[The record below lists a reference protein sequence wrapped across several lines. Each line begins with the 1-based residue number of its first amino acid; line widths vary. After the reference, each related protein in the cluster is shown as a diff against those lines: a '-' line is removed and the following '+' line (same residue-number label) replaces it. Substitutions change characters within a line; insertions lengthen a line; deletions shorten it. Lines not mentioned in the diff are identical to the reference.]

1 MSTTVALVGRTNVG
15 KSSLFNKLAKSKS
28 ALVSEQEGLTRDI
41 KSTSIHLGGKSINL
55 IDTGGFFTSKDDDF
69 EEMILSKAYEAIEYA
84 EVILFVVDKK
94 FGISPFDKE
103 IASLIRKSNK
113 EVIMVINK
121 IDVKTSEGTAIF
133 EELGFKEKVEV
144 SAEHNLGID
153 QLKTLLFSKVKE
165 QENLFENNIPKIC
178 ILGKPN
184 VGKSSTI
191 NSISNE
197 KKMIVSNVPGTT
209 IDSIDSKITY
219 KNKEYI
225 FIDTAGIRKKSKT
238 TSKEEKFS
246 VIKSLESN
254 KIADL
259 SVIMLDAS
267 NFLLDQDRKLIEKA
281 KENGKAIIVAVNKM
295 DLLDKTSL
303 NEIEKNLSNDSMFN
317 GLPVCFI
324 SAKDRHGIRHLFDN
338 IYRVLENA
346 DKKISTNKLN
356 NILRKALET
365 KSIPFKGKFKPK
377 IRFVHQGG
385 KNPHIVTLH
394 GNSLEKLEGSY
405 KRFLNNF
412 YQKQLGLMGITLKLK
427 FITSKNPYKS

>member
-133 EELGFKEKVEV
+133 EELGFKEKAEV

-165 QENLFENNIPKIC
+165 EENLFENNIPKIC

-377 IRFVHQGG
+377 IRFVQQGG

>member
-28 ALVSEQEGLTRDI
+28 AIVSEQEGLTRDI

-133 EELGFKEKVEV
+133 EELGF
-144 SAEHNLGID
+144 
-153 QLKTLLFSKVKE
+153 
-165 QENLFENNIPKIC
+165 NNIPKIC
-178 ILGKPN
+178 ILRKPN
-184 VGKSSTI
+184 VCKSSTI

-281 KENGKAIIVAVNKM
+281 KENGKAIIIAVNKM

-385 KNPHIVTLH
+385 KNPHIVTLP
-394 GNSLEKLEGSY
+394 GNSLENLQGSY
-405 KRFLNNF
+405 KRFINNF
-412 YQKQLGLMGITLKLK
+412 YQKKLGLMGITLKLK

>member
-41 KSTSIHLGGKSINL
+41 KSTSINLDGKSINL
-55 IDTGGFFTSKDDDF
+55 IDTGGFFTSKDDNF
-69 EEMILSKAYEAIEYA
+69 EEMILSKAFEAIEFA

-94 FGISPFDKE
+94 FGVSPFDKE
-103 IASLIRKSNK
+103 IASFIRKSNK

-121 IDVKTSEGTAIF
+121 IDVKTPEGTTIF

-144 SAEHNLGID
+144 SAEHNMGID
-153 QLKTLLFSKVKE
+153 QLKKLLFSKVKE
-165 QENLFENNIPKIC
+165 EENIFENNTPKIC

-209 IDSIDSKITY
+209 IDSIDTKITY

-238 TSKEEKFS
+238 TTKEEKFS
-246 VIKSLESN
+246 VIKSLQSN

-281 KENGKAIIVAVNKM
+281 RENGKAIIIAVNKV

-324 SAKDRHGIRHLFDN
+324 SAKERHGIRNLFDN

>member
-41 KSTSIHLGGKSINL
+41 KSTSIHLSGKSFNL

-165 QENLFENNIPKIC
+165 EENLFENNIPKIC

-281 KENGKAIIVAVNKM
+281 KENGKAIIIAVNKM

-303 NEIEKNLSNDSMFN
+303 NEIEKNLNNDSMFN

>member
-144 SAEHNLGID
+144 SAEHNLGIE

-165 QENLFENNIPKIC
+165 EENLFENNIPKIC

-225 FIDTAGIRKKSKT
+225 FIDTAGVRKKSKT

-281 KENGKAIIVAVNKM
+281 KENGKAIIIAVNKM

>member
-144 SAEHNLGID
+144 SAEHNLGIE

-165 QENLFENNIPKIC
+165 EENLFENNIPKIC

-281 KENGKAIIVAVNKM
+281 KENGKAIIIAVNKM

-385 KNPHIVTLH
+385 KNPHIITLH

>member
-165 QENLFENNIPKIC
+165 EENLFENNIPKIC

-209 IDSIDSKITY
+209 IDSVDSKITY

-281 KENGKAIIVAVNKM
+281 KENGKAIIIAVNKM

-356 NILRKALET
+356 NILRKALDT

>member
-1 MSTTVALVGRTNVG
+1 MSTTVALVGRTNVD

-165 QENLFENNIPKIC
+165 EENLFENNIPKIC

-184 VGKSSTI
+184 VGKYSTI

>member
-41 KSTSIHLGGKSINL
+41 KSASIQMEGKSVNL
-55 IDTGGFFTSKDDDF
+55 IDTGGFFTSKDDAF
-69 EEMILSKAYEAIEYA
+69 EEMILSKAYEAIEIA
-84 EVILFVVDKK
+84 DLILFVVDKK

-121 IDVKTSEGTAIF
+121 IDVKTIEGTSIF
-133 EELGFKEKVEV
+133 EELGFKEKIEV
-144 SAEHNLGID
+144 SAEHNLGVD
-153 QLKTLLFSKVKE
+153 QLKKIIFSKVKE
-165 QENLFENNIPKIC
+165 EVIFSEANIPRIC

-197 KKMIVSNVPGTT
+197 KKMIVSNIPGTT
-209 IDSIDSKITY
+209 IDSVDTKIIF

-238 TSKEEKFS
+238 ISKEEKFS

-254 KIADL
+254 KNADL
-259 SVIMLDAS
+259 SIIMLDAS
-267 NFLLDQDRKLIEKA
+267 SFLLDQDRKLLEKA
-281 KENGKAIIVAVNKM
+281 RENGRAMIIAINKT
-295 DLLDKTSL
+295 DLLDKTALSK
-303 NEIEKNLSNDSMFN
+303 IEKTLNDDSMFN
-317 GLPVCFI
+317 GLPICFI
-324 SAKDRHGIRHLFDN
+324 SAKKREGIRQLFDN

-356 NILRKALET
+356 NILRKALDT

-377 IRFVHQGG
+377 VRFVHQGG
-385 KNPHIVTLH
+385 KNPHVITFH

-412 YQKQLGLMGITLKLK
+412 YLNELSLLGITLKLK

>member
-41 KSTSIHLGGKSINL
+41 KSAFVQMEGKSVNL
-55 IDTGGFFTSKDDDF
+55 IDTGGFFTSKDDAF
-69 EEMILSKAYEAIEYA
+69 EEMILSKAYEAIEIA
-84 EVILFVVDKK
+84 DMILFVVDKK

-121 IDVKTSEGTAIF
+121 IDVKTLEGTSIF
-133 EELGFKEKVEV
+133 EELGFKEKIEV
-144 SAEHNLGID
+144 SAEHNMGID
-153 QLKTLLFSKVKE
+153 QLKELIFSKVKE
-165 QENLFENNIPKIC
+165 EETFFETNIPKIC

-197 KKMIVSNVPGTT
+197 KKMLVSNVPGTT
-209 IDSIDSKITY
+209 VDSIDTKIIY
-219 KNKEYI
+219 KNKEYM

-238 TSKEEKFS
+238 ISKEEKFS

-254 KIADL
+254 KKADL
-259 SVIMLDAS
+259 SIIMLDAS
-267 NFLLDQDRKLIEKA
+267 SFLLDQDRKLVEKA
-281 KENGKAIIVAVNKM
+281 RENGRAIIIAVNKT
-295 DLLDKTSL
+295 DLLDKSAL
-303 NEIEKNLSNDSMFN
+303 SKIEKTLNDDSMFN
-317 GLPVCFI
+317 GLPVSFI
-324 SAKDRHGIRHLFDN
+324 SAKKREGIRQLFDN

-346 DKKISTNKLN
+346 DKKISTNKLH
-356 NILRKALET
+356 NILRKALDT
-365 KSIPFKGKFKPK
+365 KSRPFKGKFKPK

>member
-165 QENLFENNIPKIC
+165 EENLFENNIPKIC

-238 TSKEEKFS
+238 SSKEEKFS

-281 KENGKAIIVAVNKM
+281 KENGKAIIIAVNKM

-394 GNSLEKLEGSY
+394 GNSLEKIEGSY

>member
-144 SAEHNLGID
+144 SAEHNLGIE

-165 QENLFENNIPKIC
+165 EENLFENNIPKIC

-281 KENGKAIIVAVNKM
+281 KENGKAIIIAVNKM

-303 NEIEKNLSNDSMFN
+303 NEIEKNLNNDSMFN

>member
-41 KSTSIHLGGKSINL
+41 KSTSINLDGKSINL

-69 EEMILSKAYEAIEYA
+69 EEMILSKAFEAIEFA

-94 FGISPFDKE
+94 FGVSPFDKE
-103 IASLIRKSNK
+103 IASFIRKSNK

-121 IDVKTSEGTAIF
+121 IDVKTSEGTTIF

-144 SAEHNLGID
+144 SAEHNMGID
-153 QLKTLLFSKVKE
+153 QLKKLLFSKVKE
-165 QENLFENNIPKIC
+165 EENIFENNTPKIC

-209 IDSIDSKITY
+209 IDSIDTKITY

-238 TSKEEKFS
+238 TTKEEKFS
-246 VIKSLESN
+246 VIKSLQSN

-281 KENGKAIIVAVNKM
+281 RENGKAIIIAVNKV
-295 DLLDKTSL
+295 DLLGKTSL

-324 SAKDRHGIRHLFDN
+324 SAKERHGIRNLFDN

>member
-28 ALVSEQEGLTRDI
+28 AIVAEQEGLTRDI

-69 EEMILSKAYEAIEYA
+69 EQMILSKAYEAIEYA

-103 IASLIRKSNK
+103 IASIIRKSNK

-165 QENLFENNIPKIC
+165 EENLFENNIPKIC

>member
-144 SAEHNLGID
+144 SAEHNLGIE

-165 QENLFENNIPKIC
+165 EENLFENNIPKIC

-303 NEIEKNLSNDSMFN
+303 NEIEKNLNNDSMFN

-394 GNSLEKLEGSY
+394 GNSLEKLEGSSQ
-405 KRFLNNF
+405 RFLNNF

>member
-144 SAEHNLGID
+144 SAEHNLGIE

-165 QENLFENNIPKIC
+165 EENLFENNIPKIC

-281 KENGKAIIVAVNKM
+281 KENGKAIIIAVNKM

>member
-165 QENLFENNIPKIC
+165 EENLFENNIPKIC

-281 KENGKAIIVAVNKM
+281 KENGKAIIIAVNKM
-295 DLLDKTSL
+295 DLLDRTSL

-346 DKKISTNKLN
+346 DKKISTNKFN

>member
-1 MSTTVALVGRTNVG
+1 MNTTVALVGRTNVG

-41 KSTSIHLGGKSINL
+41 KSAFVQMDGKSVNL
-55 IDTGGFFTSKDDDF
+55 IDTGGFFTSKDDAF
-69 EEMILSKAYEAIEYA
+69 EEMILSKAYEAIEIA
-84 EVILFVVDKK
+84 DMILFVVDKK

-113 EVIMVINK
+113 KVIMVINK
-121 IDVKTSEGTAIF
+121 IDVKTLEGTSIF
-133 EELGFKEKVEV
+133 EELGFKEKIEV
-144 SAEHNLGID
+144 SAEHNMGID
-153 QLKTLLFSKVKE
+153 QLKELIFSKVKE
-165 QENLFENNIPKIC
+165 EETFFETNIPKIC

-197 KKMIVSNVPGTT
+197 KKMLVSNVPGTT
-209 IDSIDSKITY
+209 VDSIDTKIIY
-219 KNKEYI
+219 KNKEYM

-238 TSKEEKFS
+238 ISKEEKFS

-254 KIADL
+254 KKADL
-259 SVIMLDAS
+259 SIIMLDAS
-267 NFLLDQDRKLIEKA
+267 SFLLDQDRKLVEKA
-281 KENGKAIIVAVNKM
+281 RENGRAIIIAVNKT
-295 DLLDKTSL
+295 DLLDKTTLSK
-303 NEIEKNLSNDSMFN
+303 IEKTLNDDSMFN

-324 SAKDRHGIRHLFDN
+324 SAKKREGIRQLFDY
-338 IYRVLENA
+338 IYRVLENV
-346 DKKISTNKLN
+346 DKSISTNKLN
-356 NILRKALET
+356 NILRKALDA

>member
-103 IASLIRKSNK
+103 IASLIRKSDK

-133 EELGFKEKVEV
+133 EELGFKENVEV

-165 QENLFENNIPKIC
+165 EENLFENNIPKIC

-281 KENGKAIIVAVNKM
+281 KENGKAIIIAVNKM

>member
-165 QENLFENNIPKIC
+165 EENLFENNIPKIC

-281 KENGKAIIVAVNKM
+281 RENGKAIIIAVNKV
-295 DLLDKTSL
+295 DLLDTAHHECEAKRYYHKIDVLTRNGKEMCHEEDKEQF
-303 NEIEKNLSNDSMFN
+303 NEDYPSRFAVAPGDQTFKPVYKKDGYAALLDRKDGRFAALLEERYF
-317 GLPVCFI
+317 LPVSVQGMF
-324 SAKDRHGIRHLFDN
+324 SNPDARQSDH
-338 IYRVLENA
+338 E
-346 DKKISTNKLN
+346 
-356 NILRKALET
+356 
-365 KSIPFKGKFKPK
+365 
-377 IRFVHQGG
+377 HQHR
-385 KNPHIVTLH
+385 P
-394 GNSLEKLEGSY
+394 
-405 KRFLNNF
+405 
-412 YQKQLGLMGITLKLK
+412 
-427 FITSKNPYKS
+427 

>member
-1 MSTTVALVGRTNVG
+1 MNTTVALVGRTNVG

-41 KSTSIHLGGKSINL
+41 KSAFVQMDGKSVNL
-55 IDTGGFFTSKDDDF
+55 IDTGGFFTSKDDAF
-69 EEMILSKAYEAIEYA
+69 EEMILSKAYEAIEIA
-84 EVILFVVDKK
+84 DMILFVVDKK

-113 EVIMVINK
+113 KVIMVINK
-121 IDVKTSEGTAIF
+121 IDVKTLEGTSIF
-133 EELGFKEKVEV
+133 EELGFKEKIEV
-144 SAEHNLGID
+144 SAEHNMGID
-153 QLKTLLFSKVKE
+153 QLKELIFSKVKE
-165 QENLFENNIPKIC
+165 EETFFETNIPKIC

-197 KKMIVSNVPGTT
+197 KKMLVSNVPGTT
-209 IDSIDSKITY
+209 VDSIDTKIIY
-219 KNKEYI
+219 KNKEYM

-238 TSKEEKFS
+238 ISKEEKFS

-254 KIADL
+254 KKADL
-259 SVIMLDAS
+259 SIIMFDAS
-267 NFLLDQDRKLIEKA
+267 SFLLDQDRKLVEKA
-281 KENGKAIIVAVNKM
+281 REYGRAIIIAVNKT
-295 DLLDKTSL
+295 DLLDKTALSK
-303 NEIEKNLSNDSMFN
+303 IEKTLKDDSMFN

-324 SAKDRHGIRHLFDN
+324 SAKKREGIRQLFDY
-338 IYRVLENA
+338 IYRVLENV
-346 DKKISTNKLN
+346 DKSISTNKLN
-356 NILRKALET
+356 NILRKALDA